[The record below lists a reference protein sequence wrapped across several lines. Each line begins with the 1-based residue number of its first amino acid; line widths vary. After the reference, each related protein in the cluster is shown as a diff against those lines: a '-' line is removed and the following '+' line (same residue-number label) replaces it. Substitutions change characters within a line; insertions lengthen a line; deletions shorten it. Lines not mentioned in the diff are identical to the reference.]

1 LSVPARFLKTEGRPQ
16 ITAATTASSA
26 ETPALAPWPFV
37 RVGAAIM
44 VVGGIT
50 VVLSSD
56 GVLVR
61 AGWFS
66 AFSLYNVLAFTGVGL
81 LWLRLRP
88 SSRVGV
94 LLLVI
99 ASLTGLQSLQGS
111 SSPLAHSLGVL
122 ADPVLIV
129 VWVYLLITFPT
140 IRLDRASATVF
151 AVVLATVAV
160 AFVPWF
166 FFSTHVGGATPLAR
180 CTPACPE
187 NALLISNRPTLATH
201 FGDAESL
208 GRTLFSVLCLL
219 LLGVRLAVASV
230 PRRRVLLPIYAVG
243 AMWVT
248 AFGAYG
254 VAADLIV
261 SDQRIWDT
269 IGWSV
274 TATRFGLPLA
284 FAISIIA
291 ARSFAGVSLARMMS
305 QLGKL
310 PTAAALQRVTGEALG
325 DPGLRLAFRNPG
337 STSWVNV
344 TGDPA
349 RPPIP
354 GSGRA
359 WREVRTD
366 AGAARAALAYD
377 EFLAED
383 PELLD
388 AAASAVKISLHARH
402 LESELRDSTDPGT
415 DHLTDDERSRIGRDL
430 HDGAQQRLVVI
441 GMDLE
446 RLRQDLPPE
455 AGAELNAELTRLGDE
470 IDRALDEIREIAHGA
485 FPPVLADFG
494 LRAAL
499 IDALRGNTRANLR
512 IHVPARHA
520 ASVESAVYFATLEA
534 IQNATKHAGPGTS
547 IEASV
552 WQTPGELWFEV
563 RDDGRGFDP
572 TTAPRARGL
581 AGLSH
586 RLAAV
591 DGTLDVASAPGG
603 GTVVAGCV
611 PIR

>member
-1 LSVPARFLKTEGRPQ
+1 
-16 ITAATTASSA
+16 
-26 ETPALAPWPFV
+26 V
-37 RVGAAIM
+37 RVGAAILLG
-44 VVGGIT
+44 GGIT
-50 VVLSSD
+50 VLLSSD

-61 AGWFS
+61 PGWFS

-122 ADPVLIV
+122 ADPILII

-151 AVVLATVAV
+151 AVVVATVAV

-180 CTPACPE
+180 CTSACPH
-187 NALLISNRPTLATH
+187 NALLISNWPTLATH

-254 VAADLIV
+254 MAADLIV
-261 SDQRIWDT
+261 TDRRVWDT

-274 TATRFGLPLA
+274 TATRTGLPLA

-337 STSWVNV
+337 ATSWVNV
-344 TGDPA
+344 AGDPA
-349 RPPIP
+349 RPPPP
-354 GSGRA
+354 GSGRG

-366 AGAARAALAYD
+366 AGAARAALVYD
-377 EFLAED
+377 EFLDED

-388 AAASAVKISLHARH
+388 AAASAVKVSLHTRH
-402 LESELRDSTDPGT
+402 LESELRESTDSGP
-415 DHLTDDERSRIGRDL
+415 DLSDDERSRIGRDL

-455 AGAELNAELTRLGDE
+455 AGAATDAELARLGNE

-485 FPPVLADFG
+485 FPPVLADLG
-494 LRAAL
+494 LEAAL
-499 IDALRGNTRANLR
+499 TDALRGNTRATVR
-512 IHVPARHA
+512 VHVPARHPQ
-520 ASVESAVYFATLEA
+520 SVESAVYFATLEA
-534 IQNATKHAGPGTS
+534 VQNATKHAGAEAA

-563 RDDGRGFDP
+563 RDDGLGFDP
-572 TTAPRARGL
+572 ATAPSAGGLTGL
-581 AGLSH
+581 AH

-591 DGTLDVASAPGG
+591 DGTLDVASGPGD